1 MARTATYKTAAQGQ
15 MIHVLPQSF
24 VYRLT
29 PRQCRDNDA
38 PVDTAHMLGL
48 FFFHFF
54 SGL

>member
-29 PRQCRDNDA
+29 PRYAATMMHQ
-38 PVDTAHMLGL
+38 
-48 FFFHFF
+48 
-54 SGL
+54 